1 MVTPS
6 LATSQAR
13 PGTPG
18 AAQANTALPSSA
30 AATAANTDPLDASG
44 SILGKRSIQ
53 DLLAQID
60 PRERLDPDVEEV
72 FLEIA
77 DDFIENVASFSCKIA
92 QHRKSKI
99 LEAKDVLLHLD
110 KAYNITVPGFG
121 GDEYRSYKRP
131 SISETHK
138 QRLAVVRKSAA
149 AGQAAVEPKGANLLA
164 AAPATNAAST
174 PVKSGLSG
182 LGTGPAASPT
192 PSPGMARIPRV

>member
-18 AAQANTALPSSA
+18 AAQANSALPSAA
-30 AATAANTDPLDASG
+30 AATAVNTDPLDATG

-53 DLLAQID
+53 DLLGQID

-121 GDEYRSYKRP
+121 GEDYRPYKKP
-131 SISETHK
+131 TISETHK
-138 QRLAVVRKSAA
+138 QRLALVRKSAA
-149 AGQAAVEPKGANLLA
+149 AGQAAAESKASNLLA
-164 AAPATNAAST
+164 AAPTTNVTT
-174 PVKSGLSG
+174 PVKSGLAG
-182 LGTGPAASPT
+182 LGTGAAASPT
-192 PSPGMARIPRV
+192 PSPGMPRIPRV

>member
-1 MVTPS
+1 MVTTS

-13 PGTPG
+13 PATPG
-18 AAQANTALPSSA
+18 AAQANNALPSS
-30 AATAANTDPLDASG
+30 TAANTEPLDATG

-131 SISETHK
+131 TISETHK

-149 AGQAAVEPKGANLLA
+149 AGQAAAESKTSNLLT
-164 AAPATNAAST
+164 AAPATNAST
-174 PVKSGLSG
+174 PVKSG

-192 PSPGMARIPRV
+192 PSPGMPRIPRV

>member
-1 MVTPS
+1 MVTTS

-18 AAQANTALPSSA
+18 AAQANSAPPSSA
-30 AATAANTDPLDASG
+30 AATAANTEPLDATG

-99 LEAKDVLLHLD
+99 LEAKDVMLHLD

-131 SISETHK
+131 IVSETHK

-149 AGQAAVEPKGANLLA
+149 AGQAAAETKASNLLA
-164 AAPATNAAST
+164 AAPATNVST
-174 PVKSGLSG
+174 PVKSGL
-182 LGTGPAASPT
+182 GTGPTASPT
-192 PSPGMARIPRV
+192 PSPGMPRIPRV